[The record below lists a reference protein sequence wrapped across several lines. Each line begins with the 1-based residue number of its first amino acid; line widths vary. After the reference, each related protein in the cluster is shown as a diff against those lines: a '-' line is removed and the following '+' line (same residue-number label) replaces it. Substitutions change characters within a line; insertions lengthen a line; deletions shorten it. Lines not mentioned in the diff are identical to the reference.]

1 MPCKG
6 LRQRNGWIIVSV
18 IFVPARQ
25 KAIIAAGA
33 LLQIDDHSI
42 VAHSSP
48 PSHFA
53 ISTRQVLLAMPG
65 AFFDIIRRGVSM
77 LTHPPLSG
85 LSALPGSRG
94 SYFPEEV

>member
-25 KAIIAAGA
+25 KAVIAAGA

-48 PSHFA
+48 PG
-53 ISTRQVLLAMPG
+53 ITLIQG
-65 AFFDIIRRGVSM
+65 Y
-77 LTHPPLSG
+77 T
-85 LSALPGSRG
+85 
-94 SYFPEEV
+94 